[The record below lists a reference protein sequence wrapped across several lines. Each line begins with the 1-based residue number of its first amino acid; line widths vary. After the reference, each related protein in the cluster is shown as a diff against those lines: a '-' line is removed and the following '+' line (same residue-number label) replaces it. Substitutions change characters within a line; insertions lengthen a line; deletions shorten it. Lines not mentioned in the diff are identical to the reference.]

1 MIERK
6 GLISFNDQ
14 DVSVIGADAEVGAR
28 ALEFTVTGLDWKDI
42 KGLAASKDKVRIIC
56 SVVSLETSV
65 CDRETQRFNRE
76 ATALS
81 EDIVVMVIST
91 DLPFTQERW
100 CGAAGIER
108 VMVLSDHKHT
118 DFGQKYAC
126 LMKEPR
132 LLRRAVFII
141 DKQDIIRYVEYLPA
155 LSDEPDYERII
166 EMAKNIIAD

>member
-14 DVSVIGADAEVGAR
+14 DVSVIGADAEVGSR
-28 ALEFTVTGLDWKDI
+28 ALEFTVTSVDWKDI
-42 KGLAASKDKVRIIC
+42 KGLAVSKNKVRIVC

-91 DLPFTQERW
+91 DLPFTQKRW
-100 CGAAGIER
+100 CGATGIDQ

-141 DKQDIIRYVEYLPA
+141 DKQDIIRYVEYLSV
-155 LSDEPDYERII
+155 LSDEPDYKRII
-166 EMAKNIIAD
+166 DQAKNIIAG